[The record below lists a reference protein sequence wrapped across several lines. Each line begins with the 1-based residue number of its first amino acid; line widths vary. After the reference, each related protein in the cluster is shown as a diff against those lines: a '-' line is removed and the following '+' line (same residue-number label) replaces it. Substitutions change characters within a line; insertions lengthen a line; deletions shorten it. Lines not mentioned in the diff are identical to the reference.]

1 MCSAQFAHSDPGH
14 TLLGLEQV
22 IGGAA
27 AIRASS
33 EVGVLGLLTNRRAT
47 PRQVADTLGLREQAA
62 RRLLDALAALGLA
75 SRGPDG
81 RYTSQVEEQVPF
93 EGFLEMW
100 DSLPGVLRDGPTSL
114 RLDRPADAQRFYPGL
129 VGLLGEMMAEAARRA
144 AERLARP
151 GLRVLD
157 VGAGAAPWSLAILA
171 REPSCRVTALDLPRV
186 IPVTRQTVE
195 AWGAKDRFE
204 YVAAD
209 LFQAGL
215 QADAFDLAMV
225 GNVCHL
231 FSPVNNRRLLSRLS
245 ATLRPGGTVA
255 IIDTLSDG
263 QETREQAI
271 YALGLLL
278 RAPEGD
284 VYPVSRYTEWLVD
297 TGYQA
302 VEAERL
308 TSRPP
313 LGMVTARRPAKG
325 T

>member
-1 MCSAQFAHSDPGH
+1 MRSAQFAHGGPGL
-14 TLLGLEQV
+14 TLLGLEEV

-33 EVGVLGLLTNRRAT
+33 EVGMLGLLADHGAT
-47 PRQVADTLGLREQAA
+47 SSQVADTLGLRETGA

-93 EGFLEMW
+93 DGFLEMW
-100 DSLPGVLRDGPTSL
+100 DSLPGVLRDGRTSL

-129 VGLLGEMMAEAARRA
+129 VGLLGEVMAEAARRA
-144 AERLARP
+144 AELLARP
-151 GLRVLD
+151 GLWVLD
-157 VGAGAAPWSLAILA
+157 VGAGAAPWSLAIVA
-171 REPSCRVTALDLPRV
+171 KEPSCRVTALDLPPV
-186 IPVTRQTVE
+186 IAVTRQTVE

-204 YVAAD
+204 YLAAD
-209 LFQAGL
+209 LFQAEL
-215 QADAFDLAMV
+215 QADAFDLAIV

-231 FSPVNNRRLLSRLS
+231 FSPMDNRRLLSRLS
-245 ATLRPGGTVA
+245 GTLRPGGTLA

-263 QETREQAI
+263 QGTREQAI

-284 VYPVSRYTEWLVD
+284 VYPLSRYTEWLLD

-302 VEAERL
+302 VDAARL
-308 TSRPP
+308 TSRP
-313 LGMVTARRPAKG
+313 LLSMVTARRL
-325 T
+325 